1 MSDEWGVED
10 ISPEATEALNKYFAK
25 LNADICPHC
34 DTPFTDQR
42 QVGRCVYA
50 VPCNCR
56 LYQGTVA
63 EKFKKPEKIHP
74 YFQEQLDK
82 GL

>member
-1 MSDEWGVED
+1 MNDEWGIGD
-10 ISPEATEALNKYFAK
+10 MSTEMRLYLAK
-25 LNADICPHC
+25 MASDICPHC

-50 VPCNCR
+50 VPCYCR
-56 LYQGTVA
+56 LYQGTIDPR
-63 EKFKKPEKIHP
+63 FKKPEKIHP

-82 GL
+82 GV